1 MSNVYVLLFVSVI
14 FEVIG
19 AIYMK
24 HTNGF
29 SDLGAS
35 VVVVVSYS
43 LALSLYILI
52 TKNHEIGKINALW
65 SGGGTTLVT
74 ILGILIF
81 NESVTISKLLGV
93 GIIIVGICGLT
104 LKPGRKIKS
113 IRKRSA

>member
-1 MSNVYVLLFVSVI
+1 MKNLYVLLFVSVI

-19 AIYMK
+19 AIFMK
-24 HTNGF
+24 HANGF
-29 SDLGAS
+29 SDVRAS
-35 VVVVVSYS
+35 VVVVISYS
-43 LALSLYILI
+43 LALSLYIII

-81 NESVTISKLLGV
+81 NESVTFSKMVGL

-104 LKPGRKIKS
+104 LKPGRKKFIT
-113 IRKRSA
+113 KRSA